1 MEEAKVFV
9 VGVLYPPSARFDL
22 KYYLDTH
29 IPLVQSCWGQL
40 GLKDVRVLRGKG
52 GPGSD
57 AAIYATVALLS
68 FEHHDSFQ
76 EAVKQHGKEVMG
88 DIRNFTDAEPV
99 MQFFEP
105 VG

>member
-29 IPLVQSCWGQL
+29 IPLVQSRWGQL